1 MRGCIIRIEF
11 NSTTIFFLSGY
22 EVIVVVIGD
31 LAKRGVCFG
40 KFIVESERFQRR
52 FLRFRHVLTGRLSRV
67 DRNQRVRISKSRV
80 CECILR
86 VFLNGLLEK
95 WNGLLDIKGSS
106 LVPVETS
113 LEVKLISFDVGRV
126 LLLHARLVNT

>member
-1 MRGCIIRIEF
+1 MRGCIIWIEF

-52 FLRFRHVLTGRLSRV
+52 FLRFRHVLPGRFSGV
-67 DRNQRVRISKSRV
+67 DRNQCVRISQTGV
-80 CECILR
+80 CERILR
-86 VFLNGLLEK
+86 IFLNGLFEK
-95 WNGLLDIKGSS
+95 WHGLLNIKGSS

-113 LEVKLISFDVGRV
+113 LEVKL
-126 LLLHARLVNT
+126 